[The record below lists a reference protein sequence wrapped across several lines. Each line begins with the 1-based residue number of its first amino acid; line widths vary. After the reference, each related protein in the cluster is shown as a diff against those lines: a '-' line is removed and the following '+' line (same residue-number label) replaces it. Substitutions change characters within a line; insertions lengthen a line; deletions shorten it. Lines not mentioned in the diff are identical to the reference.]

1 MEKVAEK
8 RPKRSE
14 VPQELTWNL
23 TDLFS
28 SYEAWEDALV
38 KIEEDLVS
46 IGSFKGRL
54 HEGADVL
61 LDCLML
67 QEKLLERL
75 VRAAAYTH
83 LRKSEDLTNPVNQAD
98 ASRMAALQ
106 AKLNAG
112 LSFIQSE
119 ILEFPEN
126 QVETYIKNE
135 KGLEPFSKMLSE
147 IMERKPYKLAPE
159 TEEALAVLGEVHDA
173 PYKIFGMAKLADM
186 QFSPIQDRNGNELAN
201 SFALYEGKYMFSPD
215 THIRRTAFDSF
226 TNTLQTYKNTIA
238 AVYETE
244 VKKQVGMSRLRGYQS
259 ATDMLLQP
267 QSVTLEM
274 YHNQLDVIK
283 NELAPHMRK
292 YAALKKRV
300 LDLDD
305 MRFCDLQAPL
315 DHDFSPKTTYEQ
327 AGRMIL
333 DALQVMGPEYAE
345 VMETALTER
354 WVDLADNIGKST
366 GAFCS
371 SPYGVHPF
379 ILMTWTDTMRDAFT
393 LAHELGHAGHF
404 YLANRKQRIMNVRPS
419 LYFIE
424 APSTMNEMLL
434 AQHLFSKTNDPK
446 MKRWVINQL
455 MGTYYH
461 NFVTHL
467 LEGEYQRRVYELAE
481 QGCALT
487 ASVLSEQTTAVLSE
501 FWGSGVKLDE
511 GAGLTWMRQ
520 PHYYMGLYPYTYSAG
535 LTAST
540 IVSQQIKEEG
550 RPAVERWL
558 DVLKTGGTMKPLDL
572 LKHAGVDM
580 STDQPIRQAV
590 AYVGTL
596 VDELEKLYDPKE
608 DRPD

>member
-83 LRKSEDLTNPVNQAD
+83 LRKSEDLTNPLNQAD

-126 QVETYIKNE
+126 QVETYIKKE

-393 LAHELGHAGHF
+393 LAHELGHACHF

-558 DVLKTGGTMKPLDL
+558 NVLKTGGTMKPLDL

>member
-1 MEKVAEK
+1 LEKVAEK

-23 TDLFS
+23 TDLFY

-38 KIEEDLVS
+38 KIEEDLIS

-61 LDCLML
+61 LDCLIL

-98 ASRMAALQ
+98 ASRMAALR

-126 QVETYIKNE
+126 QVETYIKSE
-135 KGLEPFSKMLSE
+135 KGLEPFSKMLME
-147 IMERKPYKLAPE
+147 IIERKPYKLAPE
-159 TEEALAVLGEVHDA
+159 TEKALAVLGEVHDA

-186 QFSPIQDRNGNELAN
+186 QFSSIQDRNGNELAN

-238 AVYETE
+238 AIYETE
-244 VKKQVGMSRLRGYQS
+244 VKKQVSMSRLRGYES
-259 ATDMLLQP
+259 VTHMLLQP

-300 LDLDD
+300 LDLDE

-315 DHDFSPKTTYEQ
+315 DHDFSPKTTFEQ

-333 DALQVMGPEYAE
+333 DALQVMGTEYAE

-354 WVDLADNIGKST
+354 WIDLADNIGKST

-404 YLANRKQRIMNVRPS
+404 YFANRKQRIMNVRPS

-550 RPAVERWL
+550 RPAVDRWL
-558 DVLKTGGTMKPLDL
+558 NVLKAGGTMKPLDL

-580 STDQPIRQAV
+580 STDQPVRQAV

-596 VDELEKLYDPKE
+596 VDELEKLYDTKE

>member
-83 LRKSEDLTNPVNQAD
+83 LRKSEDLTNPLNQAD

-126 QVETYIKNE
+126 QVETYIKKE

-226 TNTLQTYKNTIA
+226 TNTLQIYKNTIA

-558 DVLKTGGTMKPLDL
+558 NVLKTGGTMKPLDL

>member
-23 TDLFS
+23 TDLFY

-38 KIEEDLVS
+38 KIEEDLIS

-61 LDCLML
+61 LDCLIL

-98 ASRMAALQ
+98 ASRMAALR

-126 QVETYIKNE
+126 QVETYIKSE
-135 KGLEPFSKMLSE
+135 KGLEPFSKMLME
-147 IMERKPYKLAPE
+147 IIERKPYKLAPE
-159 TEEALAVLGEVHDA
+159 TEKALAVLGEVHDA

-186 QFSPIQDRNGNELAN
+186 QFSSIQDRNGNELAN

-226 TNTLQTYKNTIA
+226 TNTLQTYKNTISA
-238 AVYETE
+238 IYETE
-244 VKKQVGMSRLRGYQS
+244 VKKQVSMSRLRGYES
-259 ATDMLLQP
+259 VTHMLLQP

-300 LDLDD
+300 LDLDE

-315 DHDFSPKTTYEQ
+315 DHDFSPKTTFEQ

-333 DALQVMGPEYAE
+333 DALQVMGTEYAE

-354 WVDLADNIGKST
+354 WIDLADNIGKST

-404 YLANRKQRIMNVRPS
+404 YFANRKQRIMNVRPS

-550 RPAVERWL
+550 RPAVDRWL
-558 DVLKTGGTMKPLDL
+558 NVLKAGGTMKPLDL

-580 STDQPIRQAV
+580 STDQPVRQAV

-596 VDELEKLYDPKE
+596 VDELEKLYDTKE

>member
-23 TDLFS
+23 TDLFY

-38 KIEEDLVS
+38 KIEEDLIS

-61 LDCLML
+61 LDCLIL

-98 ASRMAALQ
+98 ASRMAALR

-126 QVETYIKNE
+126 QVETYIKSE
-135 KGLEPFSKMLSE
+135 KGLEPFSKMLME
-147 IMERKPYKLAPE
+147 IIERKPYKLAPE
-159 TEEALAVLGEVHDA
+159 TEKALAVLGEVHDA

-186 QFSPIQDRNGNELAN
+186 QFSSIQDRNGNELAN

-238 AVYETE
+238 AIYETE
-244 VKKQVGMSRLRGYQS
+244 VKKQVSMSRLRGYES
-259 ATDMLLQP
+259 VTHMLLQP

-300 LDLDD
+300 LDLDE

-315 DHDFSPKTTYEQ
+315 DHDFSPKTTFEQ

-333 DALQVMGPEYAE
+333 DALQVMGTEYAE
-345 VMETALTER
+345 VMKTALTER
-354 WVDLADNIGKST
+354 WIDLADNIGKST

-404 YLANRKQRIMNVRPS
+404 YFANRKQRIMNVRPS

-550 RPAVERWL
+550 RPAVDRWL
-558 DVLKTGGTMKPLDL
+558 NVLKAGGTMKPLDL

-580 STDQPIRQAV
+580 STDQPVRQAV

-596 VDELEKLYDPKE
+596 VDELEKLYDTKE

>member
-8 RPKRSE
+8 RPKRCE
-14 VPQELTWNL
+14 VPEELTWNL

-38 KIEEDLVS
+38 KIEEDLAS

-54 HEGADVL
+54 HEGAGVL
-61 LDCLML
+61 LDCLSL
-67 QEKLLERL
+67 REILLKRL

-106 AKLNAG
+106 AKINAG

-135 KGLEPFSKMLSE
+135 KGLEPFSKMLTE
-147 IMERKPYKLAPE
+147 IMELKPYKLAPE
-159 TEEALAVLGEVHDA
+159 TEEALAVLGEIHDA

-186 QFSPIQDRNGNELAN
+186 QFSPIQDRNGNTLAN

-226 TNTLQTYKNTIA
+226 TNTLQTYKNTITA
-238 AVYETE
+238 IYETE
-244 VKKQVGMSRLRGYQS
+244 VKKQVSMSRLRGYES
-259 ATDMLLQP
+259 VTHMLLQP

-274 YHNQLDVIK
+274 YRNQLDVIK

-300 LDLDD
+300 LDLDE

-333 DALQVMGPEYAE
+333 DALQVMGPEYTE

-371 SPYGVHPF
+371 SPYGAHPF

-404 YLANRKQRIMNVRPS
+404 YFANREQRIMNVRPS

-481 QGCALT
+481 QGHALT
-487 ASVLSEQTTAVLSE
+487 ASVLSEQTSAVLSE
-501 FWGSGVKLDE
+501 FWGSGVKVDE
-511 GAGLTWMRQ
+511 GASLTWMRQ

-550 RPAVERWL
+550 RPAVDRWL
-558 DVLKTGGTMKPLDL
+558 NVLKAGGTMKPLDL

-580 STDQPIRQAV
+580 STDQPIRRAV
-590 AYVGTL
+590 TYVGTL
-596 VDELEKLYDPKE
+596 VDELEKLYDKKE

>member
-23 TDLFS
+23 TDLFY

-38 KIEEDLVS
+38 KIEEDLIS

-61 LDCLML
+61 LDCLIL

-98 ASRMAALQ
+98 ASRMAALR

-126 QVETYIKNE
+126 QVETYIKSE
-135 KGLEPFSKMLSE
+135 KGLEPFSKMLME
-147 IMERKPYKLAPE
+147 IIERKPYKLAPE
-159 TEEALAVLGEVHDA
+159 TEKALAVLGEVHDA

-186 QFSPIQDRNGNELAN
+186 QFSSIQDRNGNELAN

-238 AVYETE
+238 AIYETE
-244 VKKQVGMSRLRGYQS
+244 VKKQVSMSRLRGYES
-259 ATDMLLQP
+259 VTHMLLQP

-300 LDLDD
+300 LDLDE

-315 DHDFSPKTTYEQ
+315 DHDFSPKTTFEQ

-333 DALQVMGPEYAE
+333 DALQVMGTEYAE

-354 WVDLADNIGKST
+354 WIDLADNIGKST
-366 GAFCS
+366 GAFCL

-404 YLANRKQRIMNVRPS
+404 YFANRKQRIMNVRPS

-550 RPAVERWL
+550 RPAVDRWL
-558 DVLKTGGTMKPLDL
+558 NVLKAGGTMKPLDL

-580 STDQPIRQAV
+580 STDQPVRQAV

-596 VDELEKLYDPKE
+596 VDELEKLYDTKE

>member
-23 TDLFS
+23 TDLFY

-38 KIEEDLVS
+38 KIEEDLIS

-61 LDCLML
+61 LDCLIL
-67 QEKLLERL
+67 QEKRLERL

-98 ASRMAALQ
+98 ASRMAALR

-126 QVETYIKNE
+126 QVETYIKSE
-135 KGLEPFSKMLSE
+135 KGLEPFSKMLME
-147 IMERKPYKLAPE
+147 IIERKPYKLAPE
-159 TEEALAVLGEVHDA
+159 TEKALAVLGEVHDA

-186 QFSPIQDRNGNELAN
+186 QFSSIQDRNGNELAN

-238 AVYETE
+238 AIYETE
-244 VKKQVGMSRLRGYQS
+244 VKKQVSMSRLRGYES
-259 ATDMLLQP
+259 VTHMLLQP

-300 LDLDD
+300 LDLDE

-315 DHDFSPKTTYEQ
+315 DHDFSPKTTFEQ

-333 DALQVMGPEYAE
+333 DALQVMGTEYAE

-354 WVDLADNIGKST
+354 WIDLADNIGKST

-404 YLANRKQRIMNVRPS
+404 YFANRKQRIMNVRPS

-550 RPAVERWL
+550 RPAVDRWL
-558 DVLKTGGTMKPLDL
+558 NVLKAGGTMKPLDL

-580 STDQPIRQAV
+580 STDQPVRQAV

-596 VDELEKLYDPKE
+596 VDELEKLYDTKE

>member
-8 RPKRSE
+8 RPKRCE
-14 VPQELTWNL
+14 VPEELTWNL

-38 KIEEDLVS
+38 KIEEDLAS

-54 HEGADVL
+54 HEGAGVL
-61 LDCLML
+61 LDCLSL
-67 QEKLLERL
+67 REILLKRL

-106 AKLNAG
+106 AKINAG

-135 KGLEPFSKMLSE
+135 KGLEPFSKMLTE
-147 IMERKPYKLAPE
+147 IMELKPYKLAPE
-159 TEEALAVLGEVHDA
+159 TEEALAVLGEIHDA

-186 QFSPIQDRNGNELAN
+186 QFSPIQDRNGNTLAN

-238 AVYETE
+238 AIYETE
-244 VKKQVGMSRLRGYQS
+244 VKKQVSMSRLRGYES
-259 ATDMLLQP
+259 VTHMLLQP

-274 YHNQLDVIK
+274 YRNQLDVIK

-300 LDLDD
+300 LDLDE
-305 MRFCDLQAPL
+305 MRFCDLQASL

-333 DALQVMGPEYAE
+333 DALQVMGPEYTE

-371 SPYGVHPF
+371 SPYGAHPF

-404 YLANRKQRIMNVRPS
+404 YFANREQRIMNVRPS

-481 QGCALT
+481 QGHALT
-487 ASVLSEQTTAVLSE
+487 ASVLSEQTSAVLSE
-501 FWGSGVKLDE
+501 FWGSGVKVDE
-511 GAGLTWMRQ
+511 GASLTWMRQ

-550 RPAVERWL
+550 RPAVDRWL
-558 DVLKTGGTMKPLDL
+558 NVLKAGGTMKPLDL

-580 STDQPIRQAV
+580 STDQPIRRAV
-590 AYVGTL
+590 TYVGTL
-596 VDELEKLYDPKE
+596 VDELEKLYDKKE

>member
-28 SYEAWEDALV
+28 SYEDWEDALV

-126 QVETYIKNE
+126 QVETYIKSE
-135 KGLEPFSKMLSE
+135 KGLEPFSNMLTE

-215 THIRRTAFDSF
+215 AHIRRTAFDSF

-259 ATDMLLQP
+259 VTHMLLQP
-267 QSVTLEM
+267 QNVTLEM
-274 YHNQLDVIK
+274 YNNQLDVIK

-300 LDLDD
+300 LDIDD
-305 MRFCDLQAPL
+305 LRFCDLQAPL

-327 AGRMIL
+327 ASRMIL

-558 DVLKTGGTMKPLDL
+558 NVLKAGGTMKPLDL
-572 LKHAGVDM
+572 LKRVGVDM
-580 STDQPIRQAV
+580 STDQPIRRAV

-596 VDELEKLYDPKE
+596 VDELEKLYDTKE

>member
-434 AQHLFSKTNDPK
+434 AQHLFSKTNDRK

-558 DVLKTGGTMKPLDL
+558 NVLKTGGTMKPLDL

-608 DRPD
+608 GRPD

>member
-159 TEEALAVLGEVHDA
+159 TEEALAVLGEVNDA

-501 FWGSGVKLDE
+501 FWGNGVKLDE

-558 DVLKTGGTMKPLDL
+558 NVLKTGGTMKPLDL

>member
-1 MEKVAEK
+1 LEKVAEK

>member
-23 TDLFS
+23 TDLFP

-558 DVLKTGGTMKPLDL
+558 NVLKTGGTMKPLDL

>member
-83 LRKSEDLTNPVNQAD
+83 LRKSEDLTNPLNQAD

-126 QVETYIKNE
+126 QVETYIKKE

>member
-1 MEKVAEK
+1 LEKVAEK

-274 YHNQLDVIK
+274 YHNQVDVIK

-558 DVLKTGGTMKPLDL
+558 NVLKTGGTMKPLDL

>member
-186 QFSPIQDRNGNELAN
+186 QFLPIQDRNGNELAN

-434 AQHLFSKTNDPK
+434 AQHLFSKTNDRK

-558 DVLKTGGTMKPLDL
+558 NVLKTGGTMKPLDL

>member
-8 RPKRSE
+8 RPKRCE
-14 VPQELTWNL
+14 VPEELTWNL

-28 SYEAWEDALV
+28 SYETWEDALV
-38 KIEEDLVS
+38 KIEEDLAS

-54 HEGADVL
+54 HEGAGVL
-61 LDCLML
+61 LDCLSL
-67 QEKLLERL
+67 REILLKRL

-106 AKLNAG
+106 AKINAG

-135 KGLEPFSKMLSE
+135 KGLEPFSKMLTE
-147 IMERKPYKLAPE
+147 IMELKPYKLAPE
-159 TEEALAVLGEVHDA
+159 TEEALAVLGEIHDA

-186 QFSPIQDRNGNELAN
+186 QFSPIQDRNGNTLAN

-226 TNTLQTYKNTIA
+226 TNTLQTYKNTI
-238 AVYETE
+238 YETE
-244 VKKQVGMSRLRGYQS
+244 VKKQVSMSRLRGYES
-259 ATDMLLQP
+259 VTHMLLQP

-274 YHNQLDVIK
+274 YRNQLDVIK

-300 LDLDD
+300 LDLDE

-333 DALQVMGPEYAE
+333 DALQVMGPEYTE

-371 SPYGVHPF
+371 SPYGAHPF

-404 YLANRKQRIMNVRPS
+404 YFANREQRIMNVRPS

-481 QGCALT
+481 QGHALT
-487 ASVLSEQTTAVLSE
+487 ASVLSEQTSAVLSE
-501 FWGSGVKLDE
+501 FWGSGVKVDE
-511 GAGLTWMRQ
+511 GASLTWMRQ

-550 RPAVERWL
+550 RPAVDRWL
-558 DVLKTGGTMKPLDL
+558 NVLKAGGTMKPLDL

-580 STDQPIRQAV
+580 STDQPIRRAV
-590 AYVGTL
+590 TYVGTL
-596 VDELEKLYDPKE
+596 VDELEKLYDKKE

>member
-424 APSTMNEMLL
+424 APSTMNRMLL
-434 AQHLFSKTNDPK
+434 AQHLFSKTNDRK

-558 DVLKTGGTMKPLDL
+558 NVLKTGGTMKPLDL

-608 DRPD
+608 GRPD

>member
-28 SYEAWEDALV
+28 SYEDWEDALV
-38 KIEEDLVS
+38 RIEEDLVS

-126 QVETYIKNE
+126 QVKTYIKSE
-135 KGLEPFSKMLSE
+135 KGLEPFSKMLTE

-244 VKKQVGMSRLRGYQS
+244 VKKQVGMSRLRGYHS

-300 LDLDD
+300 LDLDE

-327 AGRMIL
+327 ASRMIL

-467 LEGEYQRRVYELAE
+467 FEGEYQRRVYELAE
-481 QGCALT
+481 QGYALT
-487 ASVLSEQTTAVLSE
+487 ASVLSEQTSAVLSE

-558 DVLKTGGTMKPLDL
+558 NVLKAGGTMKPLDL

-596 VDELEKLYDPKE
+596 VDELEKLYNTKE

>member
-83 LRKSEDLTNPVNQAD
+83 LRKSEDLTNPLNQAD

-126 QVETYIKNE
+126 QVETYIKKE

-226 TNTLQTYKNTIA
+226 TNTLQIYKNTIA

-501 FWGSGVKLDE
+501 FWGNGVKLDE

-558 DVLKTGGTMKPLDL
+558 NVLKTGGTMKPLDL

>member
-54 HEGADVL
+54 HEGAVVL
-61 LDCLML
+61 LDCLIL

-75 VRAAAYTH
+75 IRAAAYTH

-126 QVETYIKNE
+126 QVETYIESE
-135 KGLEPFSKMLSE
+135 KGLEPFSKMLME

-238 AVYETE
+238 AIYETE
-244 VKKQVGMSRLRGYQS
+244 VKKQVGMSRLRGYES
-259 ATDMLLQP
+259 VTHMLLQP

-300 LDLDD
+300 LDLDE

-404 YLANRKQRIMNVRPS
+404 YFANRKQRIMNVRPS

-550 RPAVERWL
+550 RPAVDRWL
-558 DVLKTGGTMKPLDL
+558 NVLKAGGTMKPLDL

-580 STDQPIRQAV
+580 STDQPVRRAV

-596 VDELEKLYDPKE
+596 VDELDKLYDTKE

>member
-28 SYEAWEDALV
+28 SYEAWENALV

-61 LDCLML
+61 LDCLIL

-75 VRAAAYTH
+75 IRAAAYTH

-126 QVETYIKNE
+126 QVETYIESE
-135 KGLEPFSKMLSE
+135 KGLEPFSKMLME

-159 TEEALAVLGEVHDA
+159 TEEALAILGEVHDA

-186 QFSPIQDRNGNELAN
+186 QFSPIQDRDGNELAN

-238 AVYETE
+238 AIYETE
-244 VKKQVGMSRLRGYQS
+244 VKKQVGMSRLRGYES
-259 ATDMLLQP
+259 VTHMLLQP

-300 LDLDD
+300 LDLDE

-404 YLANRKQRIMNVRPS
+404 YFANRKQRIMNVRPS

-501 FWGSGVKLDE
+501 FWGSEVKLDE

-550 RPAVERWL
+550 RPAVDRWL
-558 DVLKTGGTMKPLDL
+558 NVLKAGGTMKPLDL

-580 STDQPIRQAV
+580 STDQPVRRAV

-596 VDELEKLYDPKE
+596 VDELEKLYDTKE

>member
-186 QFSPIQDRNGNELAN
+186 QFSPVQDRNGNELAN

-558 DVLKTGGTMKPLDL
+558 NVLKTGGTMKPLDL